1 MSGKGPLAP
10 YVDAV
15 MDCAAL
21 VANAR
26 RAADL
31 ANLEQWEAE
40 EAARDPRRPGVYNPG
55 DRVRY
60 SARFVQGAGGGVTEL
75 VAEWVIQECSCE
87 LCALGEHVCT
97 TEWSAGYDTWRHLHR
112 ANIRHK
118 GMLTVDD
125 LPPGMFRPIT
135 MPRIAPVAPLRP
147 LAKCRR

>member
-1 MSGKGPLAP
+1 MTSKPFGQ
-10 YVDAV
+10 YVDVV

-21 VANAR
+21 VANER

-31 ANLEQWEAE
+31 ANLERWEAE

-60 SARFVQGAGGGVTEL
+60 SARFVQGHGLTEL
-75 VAEWVIQECSCE
+75 TAEFVIQECSCD

-97 TEWSAGYDTWRHLHR
+97 TEWLASYDTWRHLHR
-112 ANIRHK
+112 DNIRHK
-118 GMLTVDD
+118 GMLTADD
-125 LPPGMFRPIT
+125 LPPGMWRPIV
-135 MPRIAPVAPLRP
+135 MPRIAPVAPVKP